1 MTVLSHSEL
10 NAYKGRVRISL
21 RGRRLKGNGIFWRA
35 RSARG
40 PFPLG
45 HARASDIPTP
55 FKSELVSCEAARAGV
70 TQCSM

>member
-1 MTVLSHSEL
+1 MTVLIHSEL

-35 RSARG
+35 RSAR
-40 PFPLG
+40 
-45 HARASDIPTP
+45 ASDIPIP
-55 FKSELVSCEAARAGV
+55 FKSELVSCEAAQAGV